1 MENSEDKIRALTENM
16 IRVVRKYKSYIVLS
30 ILCAFLVLVG
40 YEYYSKYFYIFRNPE
55 RIKNFVMSYGGGALV
70 VFILLQILQV
80 VAFFI
85 PGELVQIAGGY
96 IYGTLLGGVVSLL
109 GITLGSA
116 LAYTVAN
123 VYGKPFVKKI
133 VSEKNFKFIERI
145 LDLGSK
151 RFVVFLI
158 YVIPGIP
165 KDVVAYIC
173 GISNITFKE
182 FIIYSTLGRIP
193 CIFLSA
199 FFGAQLIEG
208 NKLILIIIAIVVTLI
223 FAVGLFKG
231 ERIIK
236 GIVKK

>member
-1 MENSEDKIRALTENM
+1 MEKRPHRIRDLTENL
-16 IRVVRKYKSYIVLS
+16 ISVIERYKSYIVL
-30 ILCAFLVLVG
+30 AVLGLFFIIVG
-40 YEYYSKYFYIFRNPE
+40 YEYYSRYFYVFRNPE
-55 RIKNFVMSYGGGALV
+55 SIKSFVMAYEGYALI
-70 VFILLQILQV
+70 VFTLLQVLQV

-96 IYGTLLGGVVSLL
+96 IYGTFFGGLISIV
-109 GITLGSA
+109 GITIGSA
-116 LAYTVAN
+116 IAYGIAN

-133 VSEKNFKFIERI
+133 ISEKNIKAVEKT
-145 LDLGSK
+145 LNLGSK
-151 RFVVFLI
+151 KMVVFLI

-173 GISNITFKE
+173 GVSTISFKE

-199 FFGAQLIEG
+199 YFGSKLISG
-208 NKLILIIIAIVVTLI
+208 NKLLLIFLAIV
-223 FAVGLFKG
+223 ASALFVFGVYKG

>member
-1 MENSEDKIRALTENM
+1 MEKRRYRVKVFTVNM
-16 IRVVRKYKSYIVLS
+16 LKFIDKYKSYIVLAL
-30 ILCAFLVLVG
+30 LCVFFMVVG
-40 YEYYSKYFYIFRNPE
+40 YEYYSRYFYMFRNPE
-55 RIKNFVMSYGGGALV
+55 SIKNFVMSYGTYALAA
-70 VFILLQILQV
+70 FILLQILQV

-96 IYGTLLGGVVSLL
+96 IYGTVLGGVISLL
-109 GITLGSA
+109 GITIGSA

-123 VYGKPFVKKI
+123 VYGKPFVKKF

-173 GISNITFKE
+173 GISNISFKE
-182 FIIYSTLGRIP
+182 FIVFSTLGRIP
-193 CIFLSA
+193 CIFISSY
-199 FFGAQLIEG
+199 FGSQLIAG
-208 NKLILIIIAIVVTLI
+208 NKHLLIIIAAVVSLI
-223 FAVGLFKG
+223 FIIGLFKG
-231 ERIIK
+231 EKIIK